1 MAEPWTFFTWE
12 DIYAEHKYIV
22 QTILKDEPDT
32 RRIMNFIVYCVSCEA
47 ANRIE
52 EHCLNGLKQ
61 MIDEFK
67 EKNPGNEPEECDWL
81 DFVFHYSGQYKMQEK
96 LLEDEVLKEDLAGRL
111 EADATTI
118 SNTIITEYN
127 LLINARIKATMKQQ
141 DT

>member
-1 MAEPWTFFTWE
+1 MAYPWDYFDWE
-12 DIYAEHKYIV
+12 DIYEEHKYIV

-61 MIDEFK
+61 IIDEFK

-81 DFVFHYSGQYKMQEK
+81 DFVFHYSEPYKIQEK
-96 LLEDEVLKEDLAGRL
+96 LLEDELLKEDFAGRW

-118 SNTIITEYN
+118 SNTIIKEYN
-127 LLINARIKATMKQQ
+127 ILINSRTKETMKKK
-141 DT
+141 